1 MNSPSRLIV
10 VDDQESGLRVL
21 LALLAR
27 HGFEV
32 AGATEGRA
40 GLALIEED
48 PPDLVL
54 LDMRMPGMDGYEMCR
69 RLKQNPATRD
79 IPVIFLSAH
88 PDLEE
93 KVRGFEVGGVD
104 YVSKPYRIRE
114 ILARIKTHLAL
125 RRASQQLRERTADL
139 EQEIEERERIEDAL
153 RDARDHLE
161 QRVLERTAELS
172 ESNRLLEEEIR
183 QRARMAE
190 ALRESERFHE
200 GILEALPSILY
211 LYDPRSEKI
220 AFVNDRI
227 YDILGFRADQLDNRP
242 TAFRGL
248 FHPEDRKQLH
258 ASRQQWSSAQD
269 GEFFVSEFRLRH
281 RTGFWLWFRA
291 RETVFRRDAGGEVS
305 EVLAV
310 ALDVT
315 SRKQTEEALWASEAR
330 YRTLFDRANDA
341 IFLIDPDTR
350 RFLEVNETAVRRLDY
365 SREELLGMT
374 VADLV
379 SPHAEATSQDAAA
392 RIESEEGTVFE
403 SVHLRKD
410 GSEIPVEI
418 SSRVVDLG
426 ARRIHQSV
434 ARDISE
440 RVVAKRELL
449 RYQRRLRSLS
459 SELSLA
465 EERERRAIANDLHD
479 SVSQDLAA
487 AALELSLLGQS
498 SSEERSE
505 ELRARIRDS
514 LDRCLEVVRSL
525 TVELSPPVLYR
536 LGLQAALGVLAEQIE
551 LRHGLPVELSPAE
564 DALPP
569 LSDDIRGL
577 LYRAV
582 RELLHNVVKHAGA
595 GSARVGLRTAEG
607 RLLVE
612 VSDDGGGFDP
622 SETEQRRHMDNC
634 FGLFHLQERIEH
646 LGGAFD
652 IESAVGR
659 GTTVSLTVPL
669 TPAVATGA
677 VAAGA

>member
-1 MNSPSRLIV
+1 MKKPRRLVV
-10 VDDQESGLRVL
+10 VDDQESGLKTL

-32 AGATEGRA
+32 TGATEGRA
-40 GLALIEED
+40 GLAMIEKD
-48 PPDLVL
+48 RPDLVL
-54 LDMRMPGMDGYEMCR
+54 LDMRMPEMDGYEVCR
-69 RLKQNPATRD
+69 RLKENPATRN
-79 IPVIFLSAH
+79 IPVIFLSAYA
-88 PDLEE
+88 DLEE

-104 YVSKPYRIRE
+104 YVTKPYRIRE
-114 ILARIKTHLAL
+114 VLARIKTHLAL
-125 RRASQQLRERTADL
+125 RRANQQLRERTADL

-153 RDARDHLE
+153 RDARVHLE
-161 QRVLERTAELS
+161 QRVLERTAELT
-172 ESNRLLEEEIR
+172 ESNRLLEEEVR
-183 QRARMAE
+183 QRARIEE
-190 ALRESERFHE
+190 ALRESESFQE
-200 GILEALPSILY
+200 GVLEALPSILY

-227 YDILGFRADQLDNRP
+227 YDLLGFRADQFNNRP
-242 TAFRGL
+242 RAFREL
-248 FHPEDRKQLH
+248 FHPEDKEQLH
-258 ASRQQWSSAQD
+258 ASQQQWRSARD

-281 RTGFWLWFRA
+281 RSGSWLWFRA
-291 RETVFRRDAGGEVS
+291 RETVFRRDLDGEVS

-330 YRTLFDRANDA
+330 YRTLFDQANDA
-341 IFLIDPDTR
+341 IFLVDPDTR
-350 RFLEVNETAVRRLDY
+350 RFLEVNETGLRRLGY
-365 SREELLGMT
+365 SREELLAMT
-374 VADLV
+374 VAEV
-379 SPHAEATSQDAAA
+379 VAPRGEAPERAAA
-392 RIESEEGTVFE
+392 AGIEREEGVVFN

-410 GSEIPVEI
+410 GCEIPVEI

-426 ARRIHQSV
+426 ARKIFQSV

-440 RVVAKRELL
+440 RVAAERELL
-449 RYQRRLRSLS
+449 RYQRRLRSLT

-465 EERERRAIANDLHD
+465 EERERRKIANDLHD

-498 SSEERSE
+498 SSEERSR
-505 ELRARIRDS
+505 ELRGRIGDS

-551 LRHGLPVELSPAE
+551 LRHGLLVELSSAAE
-564 DALPP
+564 PP
-569 LSDDIRGL
+569 HLADQVRGL

-595 GSARVGLRTAEG
+595 GSARVRLRTAED

-612 VSDDGGGFDP
+612 VADDGGGFDL
-622 SETEQRRHMDNC
+622 SETEQRRHMDDC
-634 FGLFHLQERIEH
+634 FGLFHVQERIEH
-646 LGGAFD
+646 LGGNFE

-659 GTTVSLTVPL
+659 GTTVRLSVPM
-669 TPAVATGA
+669 PPDVG
-677 VAAGA
+677 